1 MIQEQKIQL
10 IPLGGLG
17 EFGKNMVIVA
27 VDDDW
32 VIIDSG
38 SAMPEDGML
47 GIDVV
52 IPDFSILLENQEK
65 IRGLVLTHGH
75 EPHMGALPYLME
87 QINTPIY
94 GTKMTLAMARFYL
107 NEYDYFEPVQMITL
121 EPGVP
126 FQLGK
131 LTCELIHVYHDVFGA
146 SGVAISTRSG
156 WIINTGDFKI
166 DYTPCESQNT
176 DLDRL
181 GALGREGVFAL
192 MIDSA
197 NAEYKGSTR
206 SESEVGEQIARA
218 IRQAK
223 GRVVIHIYVTD
234 LVRVQQVISIAEE
247 QGRRVSI
254 PTEQLLTIMER
265 AESAGV
271 LNYSRR
277 NIGSGPRRGKSKA
290 AQLPGIIL
298 LASVP
303 GQPYLGP
310 LSGESGHRFQL
321 EKDDTVILAGSYH
334 AGTEKTL
341 IRTIDMMYRQGA
353 EQVHEFIS
361 RGAISSHAGQDEL
374 KLVLSL
380 TKPQYVI
387 PVHGEMRHLIQ
398 AKALAQKIG
407 WDNDK
412 VFVLDNGDVLEL
424 NKETA
429 NIVQKISAGKVL
441 VDGLGVGD
449 IGNVVLKDRKVL
461 SQDGVVIITLTI
473 RRKSKKLAANPE
485 IVSRG
490 FVYVKES
497 EQLIQEVTA
506 KLNELVETQDFD
518 HYDPAGFRNLVKD
531 VISKQLYEKTRRR
544 PMVLPVI
551 LFV

>member
-1 MIQEQKIQL
+1 MIEEQKIQL

-27 VDDDW
+27 IDDDW
-32 VIIDSG
+32 IIIDSG

-52 IPDFSILLENQEK
+52 IPDFSILFENQEK

-75 EPHMGALPYLME
+75 EPHMGALPYLLE
-87 QINTPIY
+87 QINVPIY

-107 NEYDYFEPVQMITL
+107 NEYDYFEPVEMTTL
-121 EPGVP
+121 DTGVS

-131 LTCELIHVYHDVFGA
+131 LTCELIHVYHDVYGA
-146 SGVAISTRSG
+146 SGVAISTKSG
-156 WIINTGDFKI
+156 WVINTGDFKI
-166 DYTPCESQNT
+166 DYTPCESKNT

-181 GALGREGVFAL
+181 AAFGREGVFAL
-192 MIDSA
+192 MLDSA
-197 NAEYKGSTR
+197 NAEHKGSTR

-218 IRQAK
+218 IRHAK
-223 GRVVIHIYVTD
+223 GRVVVHLYVTD
-234 LVRVQQVISIAEE
+234 LVRIQQVLSIAEE

-254 PTEQLLTIMER
+254 PTEQLLTVMER
-265 AESAGV
+265 AESAGA

-277 NIGSGPRRGKSKA
+277 NIGSGPKRGKA
-290 AQLPGIIL
+290 APILKPGIVL

-310 LSGESGHRFQL
+310 LSGESGQRFQL
-321 EKDDTVILAGSYH
+321 EKDDTVILTGSYH

-353 EQVHEFIS
+353 EQVHEMIS
-361 RGAISSHAGQDEL
+361 RGLISSHAGQDEL

-380 TKPQYVI
+380 TKPKYVI

-398 AKALAQKIG
+398 TKALAQDIG
-407 WDNDK
+407 WKAEN

-424 NKETA
+424 GKESAT
-429 NIVQKISAGKVL
+429 IVEKIPAGKVL

-461 SQDGVVIITLTI
+461 SQDGVIIVAMTI

-497 EQLIQEVTA
+497 ESLIQEITV

-518 HYDPAGFRNLVKD
+518 HYDPANFRNLVKD
-531 VISKQLYEKTRRR
+531 VISKLLYDKTRRR

>member
-1 MIQEQKIQL
+1 MIEEQKIRV

-17 EFGKNMVIVA
+17 EFGKNMVIIA

-32 VIIDSG
+32 IIIDSG

-52 IPDFSILLENQEK
+52 IPDFSILIENQDK

-75 EPHMGALPYLME
+75 EPHMGALPYLLE
-87 QINTPIY
+87 QISVPIY

-107 NEYDYFEPVQMITL
+107 NEYDYFEPVEMTTL
-121 EPGVP
+121 ETGVA

-131 LTCELIHVYHDVFGA
+131 LTCELIHVYHDVYGA
-146 SGVAISTRSG
+146 SGLAISTQYG
-156 WIINTGDFKI
+156 WVINTGDFKI
-166 DYTPCESQNT
+166 DYTPWESKNT

-181 GALGREGVFAL
+181 AAYGREGVFAL
-192 MIDSA
+192 MVDSA
-197 NAEYKGSTR
+197 NAEHKGSTR

-218 IRQAK
+218 IRHAK
-223 GRVVIHIYVTD
+223 GRVVVHLYVTD
-234 LVRVQQVISIAEE
+234 LVRIQQVLSIAEE
-247 QGRRVSI
+247 LSRRVSI
-254 PTEQLLTIMER
+254 PTEELLTVMER
-265 AESAGV
+265 AESAGA

-277 NIGSGPRRGKSKA
+277 NIGSGQKRGKGA
-290 AQLPGIIL
+290 TVPNPGIVL

-321 EKDDTVILAGSYH
+321 EREDTVILTGSYH

-353 EQVHEFIS
+353 EQVHEMIS
-361 RGAISSHAGQDEL
+361 RGLISSHAGQDEL

-398 AKALAQKIG
+398 TKALAKDIG
-407 WDNDK
+407 WKEEN
-412 VFVLDNGDVLEL
+412 VFVLDNGDVLAL
-424 NKETA
+424 NKLSGS
-429 NIVQKISAGKVL
+429 IVEKIPAGKVL

-461 SQDGVVIITLTI
+461 SQDGVVIVAMTI

-497 EQLIQEVTA
+497 ESLIQEMTV
-506 KLNELVETQDFD
+506 KLTELVETQDFD
-518 HYDPAGFRNLVKD
+518 HYDPASFRNLVKD
-531 VISKQLYEKTRRR
+531 AISKQLYDKTRRR

>member
-1 MIQEQKIQL
+1 MIEEQKIQL

-27 VDDDW
+27 IDDDW
-32 VIIDSG
+32 IIIDSG

-52 IPDFSILLENQEK
+52 IPDFSILFENQDK

-75 EPHMGALPYLME
+75 EPHMGALPYLLE
-87 QINTPIY
+87 QINVPIY

-107 NEYDYFEPVQMITL
+107 NEYDYFEPVEMTTL
-121 EPGVP
+121 ETGVA

-131 LTCELIHVYHDVFGA
+131 LTCELIHVYHDVYGA
-146 SGVAISTRSG
+146 SGVAISTKSG
-156 WIINTGDFKI
+156 WVINTGDFKI
-166 DYTPCESQNT
+166 DYTPCESKNT

-181 GALGREGVFAL
+181 AAFGREGVFAL
-192 MIDSA
+192 MLDSA
-197 NAEYKGSTR
+197 NAEHKGSTR

-218 IRQAK
+218 IRHAK
-223 GRVVIHIYVTD
+223 GRVVVHLYVTD
-234 LVRVQQVISIAEE
+234 LVRIQQVLSIAEE

-254 PTEQLLTIMER
+254 PTEQLLTVMER
-265 AESAGV
+265 AESAGA

-277 NIGSGPRRGKSKA
+277 NIGSSQKRGKA
-290 AQLPGIIL
+290 APILKPGIVL

-310 LSGESGHRFQL
+310 LSGESGQRFQL
-321 EKDDTVILAGSYH
+321 EKDDTVILTGSYH

-353 EQVHEFIS
+353 EQVHEMIS
-361 RGAISSHAGQDEL
+361 RGLISSHAGQDEL

-380 TKPQYVI
+380 TKPKYVI

-398 AKALAQKIG
+398 TKALAQDIG
-407 WDNDK
+407 WKAEN
-412 VFVLDNGDVLEL
+412 VFVLDNGDVLEMG
-424 NKETA
+424 KESAT
-429 NIVQKISAGKVL
+429 IVEKIPAGKVL

-461 SQDGVVIITLTI
+461 SQDGVIIVAMTI

-497 EQLIQEVTA
+497 ESLIQEITV

-518 HYDPAGFRNLVKD
+518 HYDPANFRNLVKD
-531 VISKQLYEKTRRR
+531 VISKLLYDKTRRR